1 MAYIRVEFTEYGL
14 QYMQENKDINIAT
27 GKWNNTGR
35 MLCHIVPDCLLDR
48 SDPSTRLFTAVAFD
62 HLPDDDEEASIFGG
76 APGEAEGDE

>member
-14 QYMQENKDINIAT
+14 QYMQENRDLYIAS
-27 GKWNNTGR
+27 GKSNSTGR
-35 MLCHIVPDCLLDR
+35 MMCHIVPDCLLAR
-48 SDPSTRLFTAVAFD
+48 SDPSSRLFTAVAFD

>member
-14 QYMQENKDINIAT
+14 QYMQETRDLYIAS
-27 GKWNNTGR
+27 GKWNSTGR
-35 MLCHIVPDCLLDR
+35 MMCHIVPDCLLDR
-48 SDPSTRLFTAVAFD
+48 SDPASRLFTAVAFD